1 MFLHRKK
8 GRERKL
14 GKETLN
20 MKVVEKAKEMFNGA
34 KAKLASAAV
43 VGSAVLLPAVCNA
56 EGPTTGSTTT
66 TPSLDIAFDVAECFS
81 WAQTII
87 SAMLPVVYITMGV
100 SLGFLI
106 IRAFKSAFN
115 G

>member
-1 MFLHRKK
+1 MLK
-8 GRERKL
+8 
-14 GKETLN
+14 
-20 MKVVEKAKEMFNGA
+20 KVVEKLKGA
-34 KAKLASAAV
+34 KLKLASTLAVSGSGLMVATCHAAD
-43 VGSAVLLPAVCNA
+43 G
-56 EGPTTGSTTT
+56 T
-66 TPSLDIAFDVAECFS
+66 TPSLDIAFDVSECFS

>member
-1 MFLHRKK
+1 
-8 GRERKL
+8 
-14 GKETLN
+14 
-20 MKVVEKAKEMFNGA
+20 MKVREKVNAMFNGA
-34 KAKLASAAV
+34 KTKLASAAV
-43 VGSAVLLPAVCNA
+43 VGSAVLLPAVCHA
-56 EGPTTGSTTT
+56 EGSTTTT

>member
-1 MFLHRKK
+1 MLKK
-8 GRERKL
+8 L
-14 GKETLN
+14 LN
-20 MKVVEKAKEMFNGA
+20 KIKGA
-34 KAKLASAAV
+34 KTKLAAALAV
-43 VGSAVLLPAVCNA
+43 VGTTMMVAVSHAEDAV
-56 EGPTTGSTTT
+56 T
-66 TPSLDIAFDVAECFS
+66 TPSLDIQFDVSECFS

>member
-1 MFLHRKK
+1 MLKK
-8 GRERKL
+8 MWNKI
-14 GKETLN
+14 K
-20 MKVVEKAKEMFNGA
+20 GA
-34 KAKLASAAV
+34 KTKLASALAV
-43 VGSAVLLPAVCNA
+43 VGITTMLAVSHASETSAT
-56 EGPTTGSTTT
+56 PT
-66 TPSLDIAFDVAECFS
+66 LDIEFNVEECFS

>member
-1 MFLHRKK
+1 MFK
-8 GRERKL
+8 
-14 GKETLN
+14 
-20 MKVVEKAKEMFNGA
+20 KVVEKLKRA
-34 KAKLASAAV
+34 KAKLASALAV
-43 VGSAVLLPAVCNA
+43 AGTGLMVAVSNASEGS
-56 EGPTTGSTTT
+56 GST
-66 TPSLDIAFDVAECFS
+66 TPSLDIQFDVAECFS

>member
-1 MFLHRKK
+1 
-8 GRERKL
+8 
-14 GKETLN
+14 
-20 MKVVEKAKEMFNGA
+20 MKVVEKAKEKLSGA
-34 KAKLASAAV
+34 KLKLASSLAV
-43 VGSAVLLPAVCNA
+43 VGGTLMTAVCHAN
-56 EGPTTGSTTT
+56 EVSSTS
-66 TPSLDIAFDVAECFS
+66 PSLDINFNVEECFS

>member
-1 MFLHRKK
+1 MLKK
-8 GRERKL
+8 MWNKI
-14 GKETLN
+14 K
-20 MKVVEKAKEMFNGA
+20 GA
-34 KAKLASAAV
+34 KTKLASALAV
-43 VGSAVLLPAVCNA
+43 VG
-56 EGPTTGSTTT
+56 TTT
-66 TPSLDIAFDVAECFS
+66 MLAVSHASETSATPTLDIEFNVEECFS

>member
-1 MFLHRKK
+1 MIK
-8 GRERKL
+8 
-14 GKETLN
+14 
-20 MKVVEKAKEMFNGA
+20 KVVEKINGA
-34 KAKLASAAV
+34 KLKLASATAAAV
-43 VGSAVLLPAVCNA
+43 PALMVATCHA
-56 EGPTTGSTTT
+56 TDGT

>member
-1 MFLHRKK
+1 MLKK
-8 GRERKL
+8 MWNKI
-14 GKETLN
+14 K
-20 MKVVEKAKEMFNGA
+20 GA
-34 KAKLASAAV
+34 KTKLASAFAV
-43 VGSAVLLPAVCNA
+43 AGTTMMIAVSRADEVSST
-56 EGPTTGSTTT
+56 PT
-66 TPSLDIAFDVAECFS
+66 LDINFNVEECFS

>member
-1 MFLHRKK
+1 MLK
-8 GRERKL
+8 
-14 GKETLN
+14 
-20 MKVVEKAKEMFNGA
+20 KVVEKLKGA
-34 KAKLASAAV
+34 KAKLASALAV
-43 VGSAVLLPAVCNA
+43 
-56 EGPTTGSTTT
+56 TGASLMVATCHATET
-66 TPSLDIAFDVAECFS
+66 TPSLDIAFDVQECFS

>member
-1 MFLHRKK
+1 MLK
-8 GRERKL
+8 
-14 GKETLN
+14 
-20 MKVVEKAKEMFNGA
+20 KVVEKLKRA
-34 KAKLASAAV
+34 KAKLASALAV
-43 VGSAVLLPAVCNA
+43 VGTTTMVAVSNA
-56 EGPTTGSTTT
+56 SET
-66 TPSLDIAFDVAECFS
+66 TPSLDIQFDVAECFS

>member
-1 MFLHRKK
+1 
-8 GRERKL
+8 
-14 GKETLN
+14 

-34 KAKLASAAV
+34 KMKLASAVV
-43 VGSAVLLPAVCNA
+43 VGGSVLLPAVCSA
-56 EGPTTGSTTT
+56 SEGSGSTT

>member
-1 MFLHRKK
+1 
-8 GRERKL
+8 
-14 GKETLN
+14 
-20 MKVVEKAKEMFNGA
+20 MKVVEKAKEKLNGA
-34 KAKLASAAV
+34 KVKLASSLAV
-43 VGSAVLLPAVCNA
+43 VSGALMTAACYATETSST
-56 EGPTTGSTTT
+56 PT
-66 TPSLDIAFDVAECFS
+66 LDIEFKVEECFS

>member
-1 MFLHRKK
+1 MLKK
-8 GRERKL
+8 L
-14 GKETLN
+14 LN
-20 MKVVEKAKEMFNGA
+20 KVKGA
-34 KAKLASAAV
+34 KTKLASALAV
-43 VGSAVLLPAVCNA
+43 VGTTMMIAVSNA
-56 EGPTTGSTTT
+56 SETTAS
-66 TPSLDIAFDVAECFS
+66 TPSLDITFDVAECFS

>member
-1 MFLHRKK
+1 MLKK
-8 GRERKL
+8 L
-14 GKETLN
+14 LN
-20 MKVVEKAKEMFNGA
+20 KIKGA
-34 KAKLASAAV
+34 KTKLAAAFAV
-43 VGSAVLLPAVCNA
+43 VGTTMMVAVAHA
-56 EGPTTGSTTT
+56 EGTETT
-66 TPSLDIAFDVAECFS
+66 TPSLDIQFDVSECFS

>member
-1 MFLHRKK
+1 MLK
-8 GRERKL
+8 
-14 GKETLN
+14 
-20 MKVVEKAKEMFNGA
+20 KVVEKLKGA
-34 KAKLASAAV
+34 KAKLASALAV
-43 VGSAVLLPAVCNA
+43 AGTSTMVAVCHA
-56 EGPTTGSTTT
+56 TTEEA
-66 TPSLDIAFDVAECFS
+66 PSLDIAFDVAECFS

>member
-1 MFLHRKK
+1 
-8 GRERKL
+8 
-14 GKETLN
+14 
-20 MKVVEKAKEMFNGA
+20 MKVVEKAKEKLKGA
-34 KAKLASAAV
+34 NLKLASALTV
-43 VGSAVLLPAVCNA
+43 VSGTLMTAACYA
-56 EGPTTGSTTT
+56 TEGSTPT
-66 TPSLDIAFDVAECFS
+66 LDIEFKVEECFS

>member
-1 MFLHRKK
+1 
-8 GRERKL
+8 
-14 GKETLN
+14 
-20 MKVVEKAKEMFNGA
+20 MKVGEKVKAMFNGA

-43 VGSAVLLPAVCNA
+43 VGSAVLLPAVCHA
-56 EGPTTGSTTT
+56 ADGDTASAT
-66 TPSLDIAFDVAECFS
+66 TPTLDINFQVAECFE

>member
-1 MFLHRKK
+1 
-8 GRERKL
+8 
-14 GKETLN
+14 
-20 MKVVEKAKEMFNGA
+20 MKVVEKAKEMLKGA
-34 KAKLASAAV
+34 KMKLASAAV
-43 VGSAVLLPAVCNA
+43 VGSATLLPAVCTA
-56 EGPTTGSTTT
+56 EGEVTGT

>member
-1 MFLHRKK
+1 
-8 GRERKL
+8 
-14 GKETLN
+14 
-20 MKVVEKAKEMFNGA
+20 MKVVEKAKEKLSGA
-34 KAKLASAAV
+34 KLKLASTLAV
-43 VGSAVLLPAVCNA
+43 VGGTLMTAVCHA
-56 EGPTTGSTTT
+56 ETSTS
-66 TPSLDIAFDVAECFS
+66 PSLDINFDVAECFS

>member
-1 MFLHRKK
+1 MIK
-8 GRERKL
+8 
-14 GKETLN
+14 
-20 MKVVEKAKEMFNGA
+20 KVVEKLKGA
-34 KAKLASAAV
+34 KAKLASALAV
-43 VGSAVLLPAVCNA
+43 VG
-56 EGPTTGSTTT
+56 TTT
-66 TPSLDIAFDVAECFS
+66 MVAVSNATETIPSLDIQFDVAECFS

>member
-1 MFLHRKK
+1 MFK
-8 GRERKL
+8 
-14 GKETLN
+14 
-20 MKVVEKAKEMFNGA
+20 KVVEKLKGA
-34 KAKLASAAV
+34 KAKLASALAV
-43 VGSAVLLPAVCNA
+43 
-56 EGPTTGSTTT
+56 TGASLMVATCHATET
-66 TPSLDIAFDVAECFS
+66 TPSLDISFNVEECFQ

>member
-1 MFLHRKK
+1 MIK
-8 GRERKL
+8 
-14 GKETLN
+14 
-20 MKVVEKAKEMFNGA
+20 KVVEKIKGA
-34 KAKLASAAV
+34 KLKLASAVAV
-43 VGSAVLLPAVCNA
+43 AGSSLMVASSYATD
-56 EGPTTGSTTT
+56 GT
-66 TPSLDIAFDVAECFS
+66 TPSLDIAFDVSECFS

>member
-1 MFLHRKK
+1 MLK
-8 GRERKL
+8 
-14 GKETLN
+14 
-20 MKVVEKAKEMFNGA
+20 KVVEKINGA
-34 KAKLASAAV
+34 KLKLASATAAAV
-43 VGSAVLLPAVCNA
+43 PALMVATCHA
-56 EGPTTGSTTT
+56 TDGTT

>member
-1 MFLHRKK
+1 MIK
-8 GRERKL
+8 
-14 GKETLN
+14 
-20 MKVVEKAKEMFNGA
+20 KVVEKLKGA
-34 KAKLASAAV
+34 KMKLASALAV
-43 VGSAVLLPAVCNA
+43 AGTTTMVAVSHAS
-56 EGPTTGSTTT
+56 ET

>member
-1 MFLHRKK
+1 MLK
-8 GRERKL
+8 
-14 GKETLN
+14 
-20 MKVVEKAKEMFNGA
+20 KVVEKLKGA
-34 KAKLASAAV
+34 KLKLASAVAV
-43 VGSAVLLPAVCNA
+43 TGSALMVATCHA
-56 EGPTTGSTTT
+56 TDGTA
-66 TPSLDIAFDVAECFS
+66 PSLDIAFDVAECFS

-87 SAMLPVVYITMGV
+87 SAMLTVVYITMGV

>member
-1 MFLHRKK
+1 MIK
-8 GRERKL
+8 
-14 GKETLN
+14 
-20 MKVVEKAKEMFNGA
+20 KVVEKLKGA
-34 KAKLASAAV
+34 KAKLASALAV
-43 VGSAVLLPAVCNA
+43 VGTTTMVAVSHAT
-56 EGPTTGSTTT
+56 ET
-66 TPSLDIAFDVAECFS
+66 TPSLDIEFNVAECFS